1 MPSSELRNSP
11 PVKLVSSQKRSREK
25 SLRILLKSWQSQN
38 LLPQNDAKK
47 LWKSLFNCVL
57 HSDKPHLQSDLID
70 RITSHLSTLHHH
82 QPSLALQYFSIF
94 FITIRRELSG
104 IDSLRLEKFYLLIR
118 RFISNLFS
126 LLNKNSWNLEFVES
140 FMNCLGDATFC
151 GKDKLLIKA
160 NGVNYHVV
168 SVFLDEITPF
178 LPVNLCVL
186 EVLFRPF
193 FDAMVKLND
202 KVLLGKIKSCF
213 FDVLLMNGKRLLEVK
228 KNGDEDCNGDVVNLG
243 TIAIVME
250 FSSKLFELGSGSDC
264 VEGSRKVLFE
274 LHRAFLKLERDA
286 VNSGFK
292 VISDS
297 VDQGAKDLVPIVEV
311 VGLGKKGSVDKGK
324 MTKKKKNKKSGNC
337 EMNCADKNVANEN
350 GGNSNDEQ
358 VVDGEG
364 AMVLNESMLS
374 NLQKRFENIAAEG
387 GFADSVASEATGI
400 VSNKRKRTK
409 NSEGKTSQDCD
420 LNGGDV
426 EYSAVAKSGEKSS
439 KRVKFSMESNLVWM
453 PHSPLPPESLRIPPS
468 VTPRGSALK
477 KGVPPGPICDTPL
490 PLPTKGAKRKKA
502 RDTIRLMKLKSL
514 SV

>member
-11 PVKLVSSQKRSREK
+11 PVKLVSSQKQSRDK
-25 SLRILLKSWQSQN
+25 SLRLLLKSWQSQSQSQPQN

-57 HSDKPHLQSDLID
+57 NSDKPHLQSNLID

-82 QPSLALQYFSIF
+82 QPSLALQYFSTF
-94 FITIRRELSG
+94 FITIRREWSG
-104 IDSLRLEKFYLLIR
+104 IDSVRLDKFYLLISKLV
-118 RFISNLFS
+118 SNLFC
-126 LLNKNSWNLEFVES
+126 LLKNNSWNLEFVEN
-140 FMNCLGDATFC
+140 FMNCLDDATFC
-151 GKDKLLIKA
+151 GKDKLLING

-168 SVFLDEITPF
+168 TVLIDELTPF

-186 EVLFRPF
+186 EVLFRPL

-213 FDVLLMNGKRLLEVK
+213 FDVLLMNGKSLLEVK

-243 TIAIVME
+243 TVAIVVG
-250 FSSKLFELGSGSDC
+250 FSSKLFELASGSDC
-264 VEGSRKVLFE
+264 VPGNRKVLLE
-274 LHRAFLKLERDA
+274 LHREFLKLERDA

-292 VISDS
+292 FFVSDS
-297 VDQGAKDLVPIVEV
+297 VDRGAENLVPIVEV
-311 VGLGKKGSVDKGK
+311 DGLGKKGSVDKVK
-324 MTKKKKNKKSGNC
+324 KEKKKKKNKKS
-337 EMNCADKNVANEN
+337 ENCADKN
-350 GGNSNDEQ
+350 GGNSIDEQ

-364 AMVLNESMLS
+364 TMVLSESMLS
-374 NLQKRFENIAAEG
+374 NLQKQFENVAAEG
-387 GFADSVASEATGI
+387 GLDDGVASEATGI

-409 NSEGKTSQDCD
+409 NSEGKTSQDYD
-420 LNGGDV
+420 LNGGDA
-426 EYSAVAKSGEKSS
+426 EYSAVAKSGVKSS
-439 KRVKFSMESNLVWM
+439 KKVKFSMESNLVWM

-477 KGVPPGPICDTPL
+477 KGVPAGPISDTPL
-490 PLPTKGAKRKKA
+490 PRPTKGAKRKKA